1 MDEDRRERRD
11 DIDVEETGRKGGAA
25 SMAAGVPYSDARAA
39 EGALWNRDLI
49 RWGPIWAG
57 LLLAI
62 GIQLVLGLIG
72 AAIALSAYNPDSP
85 NYAAQVGNFTGIWA
99 AISAL
104 IALFVGG
111 YIAGRMAAV
120 LGLRNGLA
128 QGSVVWALALVAGI
142 VLSGL
147 GAAGVLGAMNNVTG
161 ALARGLAVTG
171 PEGRA
176 LIDTTISATWW
187 TVVGMILA
195 WIAAAVGGV
204 LGTAAHRDVME
215 DEPRR

>member
-1 MDEDRRERRD
+1 MDEDRKERRD
-11 DIDVEETGRKGGAA
+11 EIDVEETGRKGGSA
-25 SMAAGVPYSDARAA
+25 SMAAGMPYADERADVA
-39 EGALWNRDLI
+39 YATRDLV

-72 AAIALSAYNPDSP
+72 AAIALSAYNPDSA
-85 NYAAQVGNFTGIWA
+85 NYAERVGSFTGVWA

-104 IALFVGG
+104 VALFVGG

-120 LGLRNGLA
+120 LGLRNGLV
-128 QGSVVWALALVAGI
+128 QGSVVWALALIGSI

-147 GAAGVLGAMNNVTG
+147 GAAGLLGAMNNVTG
-161 ALARGLAVTG
+161 ALSRGLNVAG

-176 LIDTTISATWW
+176 LIESAINASWW
-187 TVVGMILA
+187 TVVGAILA

-204 LGTAAHRDVME
+204 LGTAAHRE
-215 DEPRR
+215 TIEHGR